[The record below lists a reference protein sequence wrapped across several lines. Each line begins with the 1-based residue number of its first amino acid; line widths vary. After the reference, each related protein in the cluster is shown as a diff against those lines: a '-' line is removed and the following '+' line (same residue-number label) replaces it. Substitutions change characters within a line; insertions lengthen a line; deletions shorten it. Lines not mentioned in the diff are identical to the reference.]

1 MTDLPAPH
9 GGRLCEL
16 LAPRERADQLRL
28 DAASLPA
35 WDLTERQRCDLELLL
50 NGGFSPLAG
59 FLGRA
64 DYESVLRD
72 MRLADGTLWRMPIT
86 LVVSEAF
93 AAQLSPGTRIVLRDT
108 DNTPLAILTVGDI
121 WQPDRVAEAQAVF
134 GSTDRAHPA

>member
-16 LAPRERADQLRL
+16 LASPERADQLRL
-28 DAASLPA
+28 EAASLPA

-64 DYESVLRD
+64 DYESVLRA
-72 MRLADGTLWRMPIT
+72 MRLADGTLWPMPIT
-86 LVVSEAF
+86 LDVSEDF
-93 AAQLSPGTRIVLRDT
+93 AGRLQPGARIAL
-108 DNTPLAILTVGDI
+108 
-121 WQPDRVAEAQAVF
+121 
-134 GSTDRAHPA
+134 